1 MVLSLNLPTAVDF
14 TNSLV
19 NYLEV
24 VPGEVPVTSGGEP
37 YVPPHLDQGATQRP
51 QDGKR
56 SSEGSHP
63 PMAVPPTPELNPVAG
78 PSSVPAQASAPA
90 TANLPIHLVPERRYT
105 KQRPQF
111 FIDVD
116 ADADTAED
124 SSEDYWRSAELTRH
138 LPTPP
143 SLPGFLTKSIHNMH
157 TPVKDDASVLA
168 NPNHTVLNHLAT
180 SSIKGGVIATSM
192 TTRYGRKVSDLLLPC
207 SLNFLL
213 ITL

>member
-37 YVPPHLDQGATQRP
+37 YVPPHLDQGATQPIPVQRP

-143 SLPGFLTKSIHNMH
+143 
-157 TPVKDDASVLA
+157 